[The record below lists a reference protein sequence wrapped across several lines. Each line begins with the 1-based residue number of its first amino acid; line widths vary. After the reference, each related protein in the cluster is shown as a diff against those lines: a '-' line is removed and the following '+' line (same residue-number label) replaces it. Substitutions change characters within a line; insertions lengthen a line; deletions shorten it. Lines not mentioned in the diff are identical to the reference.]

1 MPDYDNRI
9 VGYEPCYDPEQ
20 LLPHPENWRIHP
32 KAQQDALKGSLE
44 QLGWIDCVTVNVTT
58 QHVVDGHAR
67 AADAISAGSCCPVMW
82 VDLTEDEELVALA
95 SFDTI
100 TGMAATDQQRLA
112 SIADRCK
119 FQSDALADAVRAAVS
134 SVVRE
139 MPEPERIDGEADTDS
154 EPAEPAEPAA
164 ALAWGYLGW
173 KGRRVQCSETEIND
187 LEAAYQK
194 YEEDNDGLDI
204 GFVRWLVHRD
214 D

>member
-9 VGYEPCYDPEQ
+9 VGYDACVDPSD
-20 LLPHPENWRIHP
+20 LLGHPENWRIHP
-32 KAQQDALKGSLE
+32 KNQQDALKGSLE
-44 QLGWIDCVTVNVTT
+44 QLGWIDCVTVNVNT
-58 QHVVDGHAR
+58 QHVVDGHLR
-67 AADAISAGSCCPVMW
+67 ASEAISADSCCPVMW

-100 TGMAATDQQRLA
+100 TGLAITDSDRLR

-119 FQSDALADAVRAAVS
+119 FQSEALAATVRAAVS
-134 SVVRE
+134 NVVRD
-139 MPEPERIDGEADTDS
+139 MPERELTDDDQGD
-154 EPAEPAEPAA
+154 EGAEPQTPEA

-173 KGRRVQCSETEIND
+173 KGRRVQCSESEVSD
-187 LEAAYQK
+187 LDALFQQYQS
-194 YEEDNDGLDI
+194 DNGGLDI